1 MPVQKPA
8 WLESSRPSRPVRT
21 DADQAGGA
29 ADRGAAG
36 RGVRG
41 RATQD
46 PPPARSEPVEDFLA
60 DEGGDVG
67 TGGARLHVGGD
78 GDDGLLGRADEA
90 ELAVAARHAV
100 RVAVG
105 LAPDAKAVAAVHAEA
120 LGVVRVLGGDALP

>member
-1 MPVQKPA
+1 MPSAKPG
-8 WLESSRPSRPVRT
+8 SSPGRCWSTMSHFRVL
-21 DADQAGGA
+21 AGLRIPGSSA
-29 ADRGAAG
+29 KPGLK
-36 RGVRG
+36 
-41 RATQD
+41 
-46 PPPARSEPVEDFLA
+46 PVEDLLA

-105 LAPDAKAVAAVHAEA
+105 LAPDAKAVAFGHAEA
-120 LGVVRVLGGDALP
+120 LGVVRVPGGDALPGQARAVLR